1 MPASVVL
8 EQRRQHQDQCWV
20 GASFS
25 GHGDWRSHLN
35 SGPQQE
41 ITQWKAPWAVM
52 SNCKPSPNSQNLFA
66 GRWFIRRCPQER
78 KLTISFEN
86 EVIVM
91 PLEKFMFFCCFFF
104 FPIKTVK
111 HISLLG
117 TVKHISLPRN
127 VVLLQFILCLGVSYT
142 NSSVYSDQI
151 KKG

>member
-78 KLTISFEN
+78 KLNISFEN

-91 PLEKFMFFCCFFF
+91 PLEKFMFFLLFFF
-104 FPIKTVK
+104 SPYKNSKTYFPLGNSKTHFPPQKCSIASVYLMLRCQLYQF
-111 HISLLG
+111 ISL
-117 TVKHISLPRN
+117 
-127 VVLLQFILCLGVSYT
+127 Q
-142 NSSVYSDQI
+142 
-151 KKG
+151 